1 MKPEDYNLTNW
12 LTEAEIEELNSIIPR
27 PKKNKSNTFTVIRA
41 SVVGLLRRKV

>member
-27 PKKNKSNTFTVIRA
+27 PKKNKSTTKRNFRGF
-41 SVVGLLRRKV
+41 SRKF